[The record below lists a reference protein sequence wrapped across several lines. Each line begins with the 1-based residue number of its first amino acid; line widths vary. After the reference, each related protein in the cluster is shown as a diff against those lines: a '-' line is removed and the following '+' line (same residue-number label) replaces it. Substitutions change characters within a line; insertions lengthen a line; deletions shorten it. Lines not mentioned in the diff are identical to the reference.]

1 MQINLIYDSSTSSAP
16 AGFFSAMAAAAQY
29 LDNLITNNIT
39 VNIQVGWG
47 EAGGQSLGGALG
59 DGGSYGSHYC
69 LTRN

>member
-1 MQINLIYDSSTSSAP
+1 MQINLIYDFSTSSAP
-16 AGFFSAMAAAAQY
+16 AGFFSAMAAAAEY

-47 EAGGQSLGGALG
+47 EAGRQSLAARSARAGRTVI
-59 DGGSYGSHYC
+59 YC